1 MDGFIFLWV
10 GWMAIIVIYFFED
23 NLKKRNLWLVICLA
37 AITGSSINLQL
48 LAFSVNGAIVILT
61 FAACV
66 YVSAFQKLSI
76 IYFYFISILL
86 SGLYFFI
93 YYLVYFEPVWL
104 YVPPLYI
111 ISASCFLVVC
121 LLVKKLSNRLAVAV
135 AGLIQ
140 GEIIFTVFL
149 WQSSHPFSP
158 EYVIGGNALLDILL
172 LSMLFVFCWSKTEAF
187 MEAVKRKWY
196 KRQGHARFPGSRMH
210 I

>member
-1 MDGFIFLWV
+1 MDGFFFLWIA
-10 GWMAIIVIYFFED
+10 WMAMIVIYFFED
-23 NLKKRNLWLVICLA
+23 NLKKRNLWLIICLT
-37 AITGSSINLQL
+37 AITGSSVNLPL
-48 LAFSVNGAIVILT
+48 LAFSVNGAIVIVT

-66 YVSAFQKLSI
+66 YVSALHKLSI

-111 ISASCFLVVC
+111 ISVSSFLVVC
-121 LLVKKLSNRLAVAV
+121 LLVKKLSNRLAVIV

-140 GEIIFTVFL
+140 GEIIFTLFL

-158 EYVIGGNALLDILL
+158 DYVVGGKALLDILF
-172 LSMLFVFCWSKTEAF
+172 LSILFVFCWSKTEEF

-196 KRQGHARFPGSRMH
+196 KGQGQARLPGSRMQ